1 MPKRKVFS
9 CVIALLLLLAVLLP
23 IPTQAASDL
32 EGFVTRLYELTLN
45 RKADAGGLEYWIG
58 ELQSG
63 RKTGADVSENFI
75 FSNEFTEKNVSDSDF
90 LDIMYRAFFDR
101 EPDDGGKTHWLDKL
115 NEGYNRKYIL
125 ANFVNS
131 EEFNG
136 ICSTYG
142 IKPGAIK
149 LSAAGKR
156 PFKPIKE
163 LKVHFIDVG
172 QADSILIQTP
182 SGENMLIDAG
192 NNSDSN
198 FVVNYLKSQ
207 GINKLDYVVG
217 THPHEDHIG
226 GLDAVITTFEI
237 QKVIMPKVSHTTQ
250 TFEDVL
256 LAVQNKGLKIGS
268 PTPGSTF
275 NLGEAKFTI
284 LAPNSSSYEDLNN
297 YSIVI
302 KMKYG
307 NTSFLFTGDAED
319 ISENEMISKGY
330 DLSADVL
337 KVGHHGSN
345 SSTTQAFLNKVNP
358 KYAVIMVGIDNSY
371 GHPSQETMDNLKA
384 VNITVYRTDECGTI
398 VATSDGENISFNI
411 APGSYSGK
419 DAGNDISEDPG
430 NGIVYYTPNGKSYHY
445 DRSCRTLSR
454 SKTILSGTLEEAIN
468 SGHSDPCDICV
479 RQKNKA
485 DWPYFCL

>member
-9 CVIALLLLLAVLLP
+9 CVIALLMLLAVLLP
-23 IPTQAASDL
+23 IPTQAAGDL

-149 LSAAGKR
+149 LSAADKR

-172 QADSILIQTP
+172 QGDSILIQTP
-182 SGENMLIDAG
+182 AGQNMLIDAG
-192 NNSDSN
+192 SNSKGN
-198 FVVNYLKSQ
+198 AVKEYLKEQ
-207 GINKLDYVVG
+207 GVSKIDVLVG

-226 GLDAVITTFEI
+226 GLDVIIDNFDI
-237 QKVIMPKVSHTTQ
+237 DSIYMPKINHTTK
-250 TFEDVL
+250 TYEDVL
-256 LAVQNKGLKIGS
+256 LAVKRKGLKIKS
-268 PTPGSTF
+268 
-275 NLGEAKFTI
+275 AKTGMIIPLEGVDAQI
-284 LAPNSSSYEDLNN
+284 LAPEENLQSSNLND

-302 KMKYG
+302 KLTYG
-307 NTSFLFTGDAED
+307 NTSFLFQGDAEELTEKA
-319 ISENEMISKGY
+319 ILNAMLPIK
-330 DLSADVL
+330 ADVI
-337 KVGHHGSN
+337 KIGHHGSLT
-345 SSTTQAFLNKVNP
+345 SSLSEYIKAVNP
-358 KYAVIMVGIDNSY
+358 SRAIIMVGKNNQY
-371 GHPSQETMDNLKA
+371 GHPSKEVLNRLLDNK
-384 VNITVYRTDECGTI
+384 IKVYRTDIDGTI
-398 VATSDGENISFNI
+398 IIKSDGRRII
-411 APGSYSGK
+411 ADPP
-419 DAGNDISEDPG
+419 NLEIIDIKFTGDEVD
-430 NGIVYYTPNGKSYHY
+430 
-445 DRSCRTLSR
+445 
-454 SKTILSGTLEEAIN
+454 
-468 SGHSDPCDICV
+468 
-479 RQKNKA
+479 
-485 DWPYFCL
+485 